1 MPVAPDQR
9 ARWLGWGII
18 MDNQIDIHAMKKL
31 LHPAVA
37 IWLLFSLICVLI
49 VSRAQFTADMSAFL
63 PRDPSP
69 RQQILIDQIS
79 EGFASRALIVGIE
92 GAPSSVLA
100 QMSLNLGQQLRGA
113 SDFSSV
119 SNGQMSSSQKD
130 HELLLAN
137 RYVLSPAMGPER
149 MTVNGLRLA
158 IEESLAEVGSSTGL
172 FSKALL
178 HRDPTGELLEVL
190 KRVIP
195 ASQPSQVDGVW
206 MNAAKTRALL
216 LLQTRAQGSD
226 LDAQEAAHA
235 LIRRS
240 FADAQ
245 SKVGPS
251 AAGTILKFSGPG
263 VFAVSSRDTIR
274 TEAARL
280 SAIGTALVLCL
291 LWLIYRSFF
300 TLFLGIIPV
309 ASGAIAGVA
318 AVALGFPAVHAMTL
332 GFGITLMGEAVDYAI
347 YLFMQHTRVAGEN
360 PLLGLERAQ
369 TFSATFWPT
378 IRLGVLTSVFGFS
391 TLLLSG
397 FMGLAQLGLF
407 TIAGIVVAALV
418 TRFVLPVLLPQ
429 NFWVS
434 QPVKLGVFLGNAVKF
449 LGKLKVLAL
458 VLTGVAAVTLA
469 MRWGSV
475 WSVELGGLSP
485 VPEAAQK
492 LETDLRADMGAAD
505 AGALMVIK
513 ASSSELALQ
522 RSEQISSRLMALV
535 DSGELGG
542 FESPTIYL
550 PSLSQQ
556 LQRQAA
562 LPDDAELK
570 RRTSLAV
577 ENLPLKTEK
586 LEEFFA
592 DIARAKTA
600 KPLTRADL
608 DNTSFSLGVDAL
620 LMQASRSPNAW
631 TALIVLKPPQRNG
644 AAGEINLQTVNAAL
658 TGLSAEAKAGTYLVQ
673 IKTEA
678 SNLYQAYLREA
689 IGLSAGG
696 FVAIIVLLL
705 VSLRSLSR
713 VVRVVLPLLAAIV
726 IVAAGVV
733 LFKGSL
739 SLLHLVGLLLVIAVG
754 SNYALFF
761 DQRSK
766 NSMAANSAGRENN
779 VLCSLLFANLT
790 TVLGFGL
797 LAFSSV
803 PVMSAI
809 GLTVGAGT
817 FLALVLSA
825 IFSVRHR
832 VDTIDAG

>member
-1 MPVAPDQR
+1 
-9 ARWLGWGII
+9 
-18 MDNQIDIHAMKKL
+18 MDNQSGTSVMKKK

-92 GAPSSVLA
+92 GAPSEVLA
-100 QMSLNLGQQLRGA
+100 QISVILGERLRGV

-119 SNGQMSSSQKD
+119 TNGQVSSSQKD
-130 HELLLAN
+130 HELLLAH

-149 MTVNGLRLA
+149 MSVSGLRRA

-178 HRDPTGELLEVL
+178 NRDPTGEVLEVL
-190 KRVIP
+190 KRVVP

-235 LIRRS
+235 LVVRG
-240 FADAQ
+240 FTDARD
-245 SKVGPS
+245 KVGALALS
-251 AAGTILKFSGPG
+251 ATLKFSGPG

-274 TEAARL
+274 KEAARL
-280 SAIGTALVLCL
+280 SAAGAAMVLCL

-300 TLFLGIIPV
+300 TLFLGVIPV
-309 ASGAIAGVA
+309 ASGALAGVA

-347 YLFMQHTRVAGEN
+347 YLFMQHTRVQQADFPLAG
-360 PLLGLERAQ
+360 PRAR
-369 TFSATFWPT
+369 TFSTNFWPT

-391 TLLLSG
+391 TLMFSG

-418 TRFVLPVLLPQ
+418 TRYVLPTFLPQ
-429 NFWVS
+429 NFQVVE
-434 QPVKLGVFLGNAVKF
+434 PVRLGIFLAKTVKY
-449 LGKLKVLAL
+449 LGKFKATAV
-458 VLTGVAAVTLA
+458 VVIVVAVVALA

-485 VPEAAQK
+485 VPEAALK
-492 LETDLRADMGAAD
+492 LETDLRADMDAAD
-505 AGALMVIK
+505 AGVLIVIK

-522 RSEQISSRLMALV
+522 RSEQIAAHLSVLV
-535 DSGELGG
+535 DTGVLGS
-542 FESPTIYL
+542 FESPATYL
-550 PSLSQQ
+550 PSQMQQ
-556 LQRQAA
+556 LRRLAS
-562 LPDDAELK
+562 LPDDAELR
-570 RRTSLAV
+570 RRTTLALK
-577 ENLPLKTEK
+577 NLPLKTEK
-586 LEEFFA
+586 LGEFFA
-592 DIARAKTA
+592 DVALAKGA
-600 KPLTRADL
+600 KPLTRADF
-608 DNTSFSLGVDAL
+608 DKTSFSLGVDAL
-620 LMQASRSPNAW
+620 LMQGSRSPNDW
-631 TALIVLKPPQRNG
+631 TALMVLRPPQVDG
-644 AAGEINLQTVNAAL
+644 VAGSLDLLTINLAL
-658 TGLSAEAKAGTYLVQ
+658 DGLIAETKASAHVVQ

-689 IGLSAGG
+689 IGLSTAG
-696 FVAIIVLLL
+696 FAAILALLIVT
-705 VSLRSLSR
+705 LRSLPR
-713 VVRVVLPLLAAIV
+713 VARVVLPLLAAIA

-733 LFKGSL
+733 VFRGSL
-739 SLLHLVGLLLVIAVG
+739 SLLHLVGLLLVFAVG

-761 DQRSK
+761 DQRS
-766 NSMAANSAGRENN
+766 NSTLAGVSDPSGNN
-779 VLCSLLFANLT
+779 MLCSLLFANLT

-803 PVMSAI
+803 PVMNAI

-825 IFSVRHR
+825 IFSVQPHLK
-832 VDTIDAG
+832 AGNAG

>member
-1 MPVAPDQR
+1 
-9 ARWLGWGII
+9 
-18 MDNQIDIHAMKKL
+18 MDNLIDIRTMKKL

-92 GAPSSVLA
+92 GAPSGVLA
-100 QMSLNLGQQLRGA
+100 QISLSMGQQLRGV

-137 RYVLSPAMGPER
+137 RYVLSPAMGAER
-149 MTVNGLRLA
+149 MTVSGLRSA

-178 HRDPTGELLEVL
+178 NRDPTGELLEVL

-235 LIRRS
+235 LVVRG
-240 FADAQ
+240 FASAQ

-251 AAGTILKFSGPG
+251 AASAILKFSGPG

-274 TEAARL
+274 AEAARL

-318 AVALGFPAVHAMTL
+318 AVGLGFPAVHAMTL
-332 GFGITLMGEAVDYAI
+332 GFGITLIGEAVDYAI
-347 YLFMQHTRVAGEN
+347 YLFMQHTRVQGEN
-360 PLLGLERAQ
+360 PQMGVERAQ

-391 TLLLSG
+391 TLLFSG

-418 TRFVLPVLLPQ
+418 TRFVLPRLLPL
-429 NFWVS
+429 NFQVA
-434 QPVKLGVFLGNAVKF
+434 QPVKLGIFLASAVKF
-449 LGKLKVLAL
+449 LGQLKILAL
-458 VLTGVAAVTLA
+458 VVTAVAASTLTL
-469 MRWGSV
+469 RWDTL

-505 AGALMVIK
+505 AGALIVIK
-513 ASSSELALQ
+513 APSSELALQ
-522 RSEQISSRLMALV
+522 RSEQVVLRLTALV
-535 DSGELGG
+535 DKGELGG
-542 FESPTIYL
+542 FEAPSTYL
-550 PSLSQQ
+550 PSQLQQ
-556 LQRQAA
+556 LQRQAG

-570 RRTSLAV
+570 RRTAQAV

-586 LEEFFA
+586 LEDFFT
-592 DIARAKTA
+592 DVARAKTA

-608 DNTSFSLGVDAL
+608 ENTSFSLGVDAL
-620 LMQASRSPNAW
+620 LMQASRSPNDW
-631 TALIVLKPPQRNG
+631 TALIVLKPPQRDG
-644 AAGEINLQTVNAAL
+644 VSGDIKLQKVNEML
-658 TGLSAEAKAGTYLVQ
+658 TGLSAEAKTATYLVQ

-696 FVAIIVLLL
+696 FAAIIVLLI
-705 VSLRSLSR
+705 VSLRSLPR
-713 VVRVVLPLLAAIV
+713 VVRVVMPLLAAIV

-733 LFKGSL
+733 VFKGSL

-761 DQRSK
+761 DQRGK
-766 NSMAANSAGRENN
+766 SAEPAMSTGRENN

-803 PVMSAI
+803 PVMNAI

-825 IFSVRHR
+825 IFSARRPVGESQ
-832 VDTIDAG
+832 VG